1 MPLLPA
7 GGLGM
12 NGGISLVGRDR
23 ELSELE
29 AVLRAGSPVLLL
41 LAGETGIGKSSLLQ
55 AVRGTARSKGWRLV
69 PHPEEALEVNEGFGP
84 AALELAL
91 KHPVSVSGDRD
102 KQQLIG
108 PVPEEGDQGARGM
121 VAAVHSLLAGTAL
134 EATVRRF
141 TTIRSLVDRLRRE
154 APLLLCLDVQTEDP
168 DGLTWWSN
176 EFWPAVAKSGVQ
188 VVMIAMTDLNGGGT
202 LAEAA
207 DQIIRLGPLDTQA
220 VRVHLMKV
228 GGHLPSDE
236 LDKYADEISKDPGL
250 LSSFSRLLP
259 LTKRPADASGH
270 QEGGPADA

>member
-1 MPLLPA
+1 MPCCQP

-29 AVLRAGSPVLLL
+29 AELRAGSPVLLL

-69 PHPEEALEVNEGFGP
+69 PHLEEALEVNEGFSP

-102 KQQLIG
+102 EQQLIA
-108 PVPEEGDQGARGM
+108 PVAEEDDQGARGM

-176 EFWPAVAKSGVQ
+176 EFWPAVAKSRVQ
-188 VVMIAMTDLNGGGT
+188 VVMIAMADLNGGGT

-259 LTKRPADASGH
+259 LTKRSAEASGH
-270 QEGGPADA
+270 QESGPAGA